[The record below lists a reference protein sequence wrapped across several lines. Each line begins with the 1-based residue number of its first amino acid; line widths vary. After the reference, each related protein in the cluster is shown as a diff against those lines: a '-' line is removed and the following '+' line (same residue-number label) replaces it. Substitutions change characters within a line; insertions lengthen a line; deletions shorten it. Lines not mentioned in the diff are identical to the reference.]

1 MRANDF
7 EPRNRVPSRRRSA
20 HFHGGAVGDTGGDV
34 ETKSARRQRL
44 LQNWRCA
51 EIARQ
56 IRNVCFNE
64 LGLGLGKCKALCYL
78 SYIHFTETFTEP
90 VDLTFLFGLSDD
102 EEEDQEGIQKRAPK
116 SKRMRLREKVSL
128 QLADVASSYGLVKF
142 NPLVV
147 TDERLI
153 KLLIIQV
160 QKVQQIVHAKR

>member
-1 MRANDF
+1 MR
-7 EPRNRVPSRRRSA
+7 RWS
-20 HFHGGAVGDTGGDV
+20 
-34 ETKSARRQRL
+34 
-44 LQNWRCA
+44 
-51 EIARQ
+51 
-56 IRNVCFNE
+56 
-64 LGLGLGKCKALCYL
+64 KCKTLCYL

-102 EEEDQEGIQKRAPK
+102 DEEEEDQQERKKRTPK
-116 SKRMRLREKVSL
+116 SARMRLREKVSL

-160 QKVQQIVHAKR
+160 QKLQQFVDAKR